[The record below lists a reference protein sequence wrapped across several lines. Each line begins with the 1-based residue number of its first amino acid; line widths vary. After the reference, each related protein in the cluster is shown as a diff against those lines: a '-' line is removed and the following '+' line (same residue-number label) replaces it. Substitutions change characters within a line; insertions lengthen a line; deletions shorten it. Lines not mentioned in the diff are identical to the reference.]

1 MINKRPKTAR
11 MLLLELSDPQ
21 KRSIEEIMRDLYQ
34 EYGSQRGAAT
44 VMGITSAAFSQ
55 WVYRLGLDMPVC
67 DQTVSVEEFV
77 RSVGGKKDI
86 QVE

>member
-21 KRSIEEIMRDLYQ
+21 KRSIEEIMQDLYQ
-34 EYGSQRGAAT
+34 EHGSQRGAAT

-55 WVYRLGLDMPVC
+55 WVFRLGLDIQVC

-77 RSVGGKKDI
+77 RSASGEKDI
-86 QVE
+86 QIE